1 MAANKFKRMLNKE
14 LSVFRWQYKDY
25 ICVSNNYKRLLML
38 NITSPH
44 AKFTDYEKYLNS
56 NIIETFSPID
66 FVSQQVQQVWDP
78 YYIYILNIYNIIF
91 STIDSVSQRVQQVRE
106 PDCRSY
112 NVHLL
117 WSVWQYFH
125 FRNNILWFIEW
136 YDVHLLWS
144 VWQYFLFKT
153 FFVPQTS
160 STMSTTTCSPVVR
173 RRTMLITPGRKVLH
187 LGSTSTT

>member
-1 MAANKFKRMLNKE
+1 MCVKQLQKTINVKYNFTARKIHWLWKISEFKYHRDIFTNWLCFSASAASLGPI
-14 LSVFRWQYKDY
+14 LYLY
-25 ICVSNNYKRLLML
+25 IK
-38 NITSPH
+38 
-44 AKFTDYEKYLNS
+44 
-56 NIIETFSPID
+56 
-66 FVSQQVQQVWDP
+66 
-78 YYIYILNIYNIIF
+78 YILNIYNIIF